1 MNAFHYV
8 LGRREAAEWM
18 INMTTLLLAVI
29 YLAFISLGLPDALL
43 GSAWPAMRNDLAA
56 PLSGAGSL
64 ALLISACTVVS
75 SLLSDR
81 LNRRFGTGKIVTVSV
96 IVSALSLLG
105 FSQSRS
111 FAVLFLLAVP
121 FGLAAGS
128 IDAALNNYVALHYAS
143 RHMSWLHCMWGVG
156 TVVGPQVMGAAL
168 AGGMPWQRG
177 YMTVSLIQGCI
188 ALVMLLSAPLWKI
201 HKDAEHAENGGR
213 ALSLRETLSIPGA
226 KSVMLM
232 FLFYCA
238 AEQSA
243 LLWGS
248 SYLEGHLGMA
258 TDRAASMGSL
268 FCIGITVGRA
278 VSGFVTMK
286 LSDDS
291 MIKLGLGIMLTA
303 AAMML
308 LPLGELPAA
317 CGLVLFGVGCAPI
330 YPCTIHATPERFGA
344 ENSQAL
350 VGVQM
355 ASAYVGTCLAPPLF
369 GLLAQR
375 LGVSSLPVYLI
386 IPTAGMLLLHKRR
399 RRKTE

>member
-1 MNAFHYV
+1 MPAVFM
-8 LGRREAAEWM
+8 GE
-18 INMTTLLLAVI
+18 IKMTTLLLAVI

-43 GSAWPAMRNDLAA
+43 GSAWPAMRVDLAA
-56 PLSGAGSL
+56 PLSGAGML

-81 LNRRFGTGKIVTVSV
+81 LTRRFGTGRLVTLSV

-105 FSQSRS
+105 FSLSRS

-121 FGLAAGS
+121 YGLAAGC

-156 TVVGPQVMGAAL
+156 TIVGPQVMGAAL

-177 YMTVSLIQGCI
+177 YMTVSMIQGCI
-188 ALVMLLSAPLWKI
+188 ALVMLSSMSLWKI
-201 HKDAEHAENGGR
+201 HKSQNAAADGGR

-248 SYLEGHLGMA
+248 SYLAGHVGMA
-258 TDRAASMGSL
+258 ADRAASMGSL

-286 LSDDS
+286 LEDDT
-291 MIKLGLGIMLTA
+291 MIRLGLGIMLAA

-308 LPLGELPAA
+308 LPLGETAA
-317 CGLVLFGVGCAPI
+317 VCGLVLFGVGCAPI
-330 YPCTIHATPERFGA
+330 YPCTIHATPGRFGE

-369 GLLAQR
+369 GVLAQWI
-375 LGVSSLPVYLI
+375 GVSILPLYLI
-386 IPTAGMLLLHKRR
+386 APTAAMLLLHGKISRR
-399 RRKTE
+399 NIT